1 MKKLGA
7 QDVTT
12 RKLGAQN
19 VSRRYLGATLVWDA
33 AAASP
38 IITAPTQPVLAALVN
53 GNALST
59 AVTWGSYESTAGTI
73 STPTTKEMSVNG
85 GAYVAYDGATIVD
98 AGDSYQLRETVTDSA
113 GTDPVQFVSGAQ
125 TV

>member
-19 VSRRYLGATLVWDA
+19 VSRRYLGATLVW
-33 AAASP
+33 AASP
-38 IITAPTQPVLAALVN
+38 FITATTQPVLAALVN

-98 AGDSYQLRETVTDSA
+98 AGNSYQLRETVTDSA
-113 GTDPVQFVSGAQ
+113 GTYPVQFVSGAQ

>member
-59 AVTWGSYESTAGTI
+59 AVT
-73 STPTTKEMSVNG
+73 
-85 GAYVAYDGATIVD
+85 
-98 AGDSYQLRETVTDSA
+98 
-113 GTDPVQFVSGAQ
+113 
-125 TV
+125 

>member
-19 VSRRYLGATLVWDA
+19 VSRRYLGATIVW
-33 AAASP
+33 AASP
-38 IITAPTQPVLAALVN
+38 IITATTQPVLAALVN
-53 GNALST
+53 GNALGT

-73 STPTTKEMSVNG
+73 STPTTKEISVNG